1 MIYSGAVGNLKNMD
15 GIAGKPIDYVLI
27 DWFDTQKSILR
38 LVSESGKEIGI
49 RQEHGSRLQDGDVL
63 QIDDA
68 VTAVKVRPC
77 ELLKLKLSGAE
88 EAARLGYELGNRH
101 LPVVIKNNEV
111 TVPYDEP
118 TFLHL
123 NEVGF
128 HPERIMDVFT
138 GSLISHHHE
147 HG

>member
-1 MIYSGAVGNLKNMD
+1 MIFNGAVGNLKDMD
-15 GIAGKPIDYVLI
+15 SIAGKPVDYVPV

-38 LVSESGKEIGI
+38 LVSESGREIGI
-49 RQEHGSRLQDGDVL
+49 RQEHGSRLRDGDIL
-63 QIDDA
+63 EIDGG
-68 VTAVKVRPC
+68 VTAVKIRPC
-77 ELLKLKLSGAE
+77 ELLKLKLDGAE

-101 LPVVIKNNEV
+101 LPVVIEDGKV

-123 NEVGF
+123 DKIGF
-128 HPERIMDVFT
+128 HPERVVDVFT

-147 HG
+147 HE